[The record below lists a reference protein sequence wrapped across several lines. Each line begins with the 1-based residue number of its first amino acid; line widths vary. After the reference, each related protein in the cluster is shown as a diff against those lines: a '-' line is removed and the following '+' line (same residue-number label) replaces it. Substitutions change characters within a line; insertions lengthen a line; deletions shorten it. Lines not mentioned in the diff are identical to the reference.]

1 VAPVIAA
8 NDSFVAHL
16 TLPRAGT
23 FIYHTHLDDVE
34 QLTSGLYGAIVVLD
48 SGKKFNAETD
58 HVFVTGWDGDAPGP
72 PSIVINGDTTGAP
85 IEIKSGIANR
95 FRFVNIGPA
104 QRLWYAIR
112 RDTTVQTWRPLAK
125 DGADLP
131 SGTAVSLAR
140 KRLAV
145 GETFDAEFIAAEPG
159 EYRLT
164 VGVPAKQMTYSRR
177 IIAH

>member
-1 VAPVIAA
+1 LAPVIAA

-34 QLTSGLYGAIVVLD
+34 QLTSGLYGAIVVLEP
-48 SGKKFNAETD
+48 GKKFDPETD
-58 HVFVTGWDGDAPGP
+58 HVFVAGWDGPGP
-72 PSIVINGDTTGAP
+72 PMRIVINGDTTGAP
-85 IEIKSGIANR
+85 IEIKSGVANR

-104 QRLWYAIR
+104 QRLVFAIR
-112 RDTTVQTWRPLAK
+112 NDTTAQTWRPLAK

-131 SGTAVSLAR
+131 ASTSVAQRAA

-145 GETFDAEFIAAEPG
+145 GETFDAEFMAPKPG

-164 VGVPAKQMTYSRR
+164 VGIPAKQMTFSRR
-177 IIAH
+177 IIVR